1 MQYVVQKND
10 DEATL
15 ATTHHVSVGNLRKA
29 NELLPQ
35 PYLVE
40 GRTIEIPTDDK
51 PNDSQNSNNTSDNQN
66 HSGVETFDPNKK
78 PTN

>member
-40 GRTIEIPTDDK
+40 GRTIKIPTDDAQ
-51 PNDSQNSNNTSDNQN
+51 NDSSDNQN
-66 HSGVETFDPNKK
+66 HSGVETFDPDKK
-78 PTN
+78 STN

>member
-1 MQYVVQKND
+1 MKYVVQKGD

-15 ATTHHVSVGNLRKA
+15 ATMHHVSVGNLRKA

-40 GRTIEIPTDDK
+40 GRTIEIPTNDDAQ
-51 PNDSQNSNNTSDNQN
+51 QNNASDDQN
-66 HSGVETFDPNKK
+66 GHQGVETFNPGDK
-78 PTN
+78 PAE

>member
-51 PNDSQNSNNTSDNQN
+51 QDDSQNGSSDNQN
-66 HSGVETFDPNKK
+66 HSGVETFK
-78 PTN
+78 PGEKSTN